1 MQRTIGGTLA
11 LVLGLVAACGHEDA
25 PPAAASAERAAASSA
40 PSPAVSASAAPVAS
54 VATVPGS
61 AAPSPQP
68 PSTGTTARCLRPLAT
83 VAPPVPPKAATCPH
97 DTYKSIPPLGHG
109 RVRIDGVDGTTVKVE
124 IAHKPAATERG
135 LMFRTAMAED
145 AGMFFELG
153 ERTEHQF
160 WMHNT
165 CIPLDLLFVDTD
177 GTIVGVAEAAGTLDD
192 TPLTVGCFSD
202 RVLEVNAGWTRRHGV
217 TPGQKLVLVTE
228 PASK

>member
-11 LVLGLVAACGHEDA
+11 LVIGLLAACGHEEA
-25 PPAAASAERAAASSA
+25 PPVAASAEPAPTSSTA
-40 PSPAVSASAAPVAS
+40 SPAVTASAAPA
-54 VATVPGS
+54 ATVAAVADT
-61 AAPSPQP
+61 AAPPP
-68 PSTGTTARCLRPLAT
+68 PSTGTAARCLRPLAT
-83 VAPPVPPKAATCPH
+83 VAPPLPPKAAACPH
-97 DTYKSIPPLGHG
+97 DTYKQIPPLGHG
-109 RVRIDGVDGTTVKVE
+109 RVHVDGAPGTTVKVE
-124 IAHKPAATERG
+124 IARKPAATERG
-135 LMFRTAMAED
+135 LMFRTEMAED

-153 ERTEHQF
+153 DRTEHQF

-177 GTIVGVAEAAGTLDD
+177 GTIVGVVEAAGTLDD